1 MGPYSIS
8 SSIIWYWLCAAVLDV
23 GTSKTFAL
31 YGICGI
37 VDAGPDNGLGK
48 KCRGWPVDAIGSVI
62 AGLVRLT
69 WL

>member
-1 MGPYSIS
+1 
-8 SSIIWYWLCAAVLDV
+8 VLDI

-37 VDAGPDNGLGK
+37 IDAGPDNGLGK
-48 KCRGWPVDAIGSVI
+48 KCRGWPVDAMGGVI

-69 WL
+69 